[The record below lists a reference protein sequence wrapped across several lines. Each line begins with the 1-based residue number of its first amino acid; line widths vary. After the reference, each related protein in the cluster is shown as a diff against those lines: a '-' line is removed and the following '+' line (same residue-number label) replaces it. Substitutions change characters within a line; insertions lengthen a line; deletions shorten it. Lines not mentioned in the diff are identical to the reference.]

1 MLKLALYGLSGAGKS
16 TTSLLLGRLCVE
28 RGIDLQVFKIAEP
41 LYLMQ
46 QELYTMVGRKI
57 APYQQDQILLR
68 VLAGEIRRIAPS
80 FLADD
85 FLRRVDQSAAEVVVN
100 DDLKDVD
107 VDYPKLAAAGFR
119 FVKVA
124 CDEETRLRRLANRE
138 DLAVAPETVQ
148 TWRFDRIRPD
158 WEIDNTEEGE
168 AALTRK
174 LYELFAREWGR

>member
-1 MLKLALYGLSGAGKS
+1 
-16 TTSLLLGRLCVE
+16 V
-28 RGIDLQVFKIAEP
+28 DFQVVKIAEP

-46 QELYTMVGRKI
+46 RELYTMIGRQI

-85 FLRRVDQSAAEVVVN
+85 FLRRVSQSTAKIIVN

-107 VDYPKLAAAGFR
+107 VDYPKLVTAGFR
-119 FVKVA
+119 FVKIA
-124 CDEETRLRRLANRE
+124 CDEETRLRRLASRE
-138 DLAVAPETVQ
+138 DLAVTPETPQ
-148 TWRFDRIRPD
+148 TWQFDRIQPS

-168 AALTRK
+168 PALARK
-174 LYELFAREWGR
+174 VSELFVKAWGR